1 MPSIDR
7 RLTAGA
13 TPDAQGEPAEGR
25 ATASRAVQEAELVA
39 LVEQAVARMK
49 VGRGG
54 SSPALRRLELALRTV
69 ALDRRRTPRFPWAV
83 PLAIETAHGRHATLT
98 LDVGEGGLMIDRPEG
113 FIAAEGDGAWLDIV
127 DIGPLRAEIVAVDE
141 DSISLRV
148 AREGDGETKLRFRA
162 IVNRL
167 SAANAAG
174 HERAAR
180 LAREG
185 GEVFEAAL
193 ARGDIDLETLF
204 STRLT
209 ALPDTQPRHFAHPAL
224 DLYQRALPPIL
235 ARHHA
240 LEAGVI
246 YAVLTDAQGYVPV
259 HNQRFSQPQRPDDP
273 EFNRKFARDR
283 RVFDD
288 RWTLR
293 AARFSRGPLVQTVRR
308 DVPHRHGRLVRE
320 FSCPIFVAQRRWGA
334 ALIGFS
340 LE

>member
-1 MPSIDR
+1 MPSIEN
-7 RLTAGA
+7 RLAA
-13 TPDAQGEPAEGR
+13 DAAPDAPAEPAESDAAAGR
-25 ATASRAVQEAELVA
+25 ALPGPELVA
-39 LVEQAVARMK
+39 LVEKAVARLK

-54 SSPALRRLELALRTV
+54 ASPALRRLELALRTV
-69 ALDRRRTPRFPWAV
+69 ALDRRRAPRFPWAV

-113 FIAAEGDGAWLDIV
+113 FAGAAGDGARLDIV

-148 AREGDGETKLRFRA
+148 AKDGDGETQLRFRGL
-162 IVNRL
+162 VNRL

-185 GEVFEAAL
+185 SEAFEAAL
-193 ARGDIDLETLF
+193 ARADIDPERLF

-209 ALPDTQPRHFAHPAL
+209 ALPGTEPQQFAHPAL
-224 DLYQRALPPIL
+224 DFHQRALPPIL

-240 LEAGVI
+240 PEAGVI

-273 EFNRKFARDR
+273 DFNRKFARDR

-293 AARFSRGPLVQTVRR
+293 AARFTRGPLVQTVRR

-320 FSCPIFVAQRRWGA
+320 FSCPVFVAQRRWGA
-334 ALIGFS
+334 AQIGFS